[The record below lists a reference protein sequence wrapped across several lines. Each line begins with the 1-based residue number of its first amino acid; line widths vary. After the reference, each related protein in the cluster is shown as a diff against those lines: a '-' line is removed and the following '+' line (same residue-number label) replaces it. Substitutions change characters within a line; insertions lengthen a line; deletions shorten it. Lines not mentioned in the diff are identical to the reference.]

1 MKDAKEQNLR
11 TRKTRKGPTGATQLS
26 AEADAQI
33 GVEWEPCQQW
43 LRTMGMRIFRP
54 EVAESSLGWAISES
68 ARTGNAA

>member
-11 TRKTRKGPTGATQLS
+11 TRKMRKGPTAAKHLF

-54 EVAESSLGWAISES
+54 ELAESPLGWAISES

>member
-11 TRKTRKGPTGATQLS
+11 TRKTRRGPTVAKELS
-26 AEADAQI
+26 TEADAQF
-33 GVEWEPCQQW
+33 GEWEPCQQW

-54 EVAESSLGWAISES
+54 ELAESSLGWAISES

>member
-11 TRKTRKGPTGATQLS
+11 TRKTRRGPTVAKELS
-26 AEADAQI
+26 AEADAQMFL
-33 GVEWEPCQQW
+33 EWEPCQQW

-54 EVAESSLGWAISES
+54 ELAESSLGWAIGES